1 MAEPLNLET
10 TYEDLMAQKLAG
22 VDDALDKREGTSMI
36 FNATAANSVETVQM
50 LMTVKNFIDMVF
62 ADTAPREYLIRR
74 AAERGL
80 KPYEATYAKRKGVFN
95 IDVPIGSR
103 YSLDDLD
110 YEVIEHISQGVFIL
124 RCETAGNIG
133 NLFSG
138 QLIPIDYINGLQTAE
153 LTDVLVPGDDEE
165 DTESFRDR
173 YFNSFKSTAF
183 GGNRADYKEKVR
195 SLPGVGGVRVYRAWN
210 GGGTVKLVI
219 INSQYEEPSQTLIDD
234 VQTAVDP
241 LDHRGEGFGTA
252 PIDHVVTVFGVNYSY
267 IDVALNITYQAG
279 WTWDDIKGQVEKVI
293 DDYFKE
299 LAEEWAKAN
308 SFEEDNAGVVVRVS
322 QIEFRL
328 LGVTGVLDIAD
339 TKLNG
344 MQSNIALDPE
354 SIPKRGVVSG

>member
-1 MAEPLNLET
+1 MTEPLNLDT

-22 VDDALDKREGTSMI
+22 VDNSLDKREGTSMI
-36 FNATAANSVETVQM
+36 YNATAANSVETIQM

-80 KPYEATYAKRKGVFN
+80 KPYEATYTKRKGVFN
-95 IDVPIGSR
+95 IDVPIESR
-103 YSLDDLD
+103 FSLDDLN
-110 YEVIEHISQGVFIL
+110 YKVIERISQGQFIL
-124 RCETAGNIG
+124 QCETAGNAG

-138 QLIPIDYINGLQTAE
+138 QLIPIEYIDGLQTAT

-165 DTESFRDR
+165 DTENFRTR
-173 YFNSFKSTAF
+173 YFNSFESVAF
-183 GGNRADYKEKVR
+183 GGNRADYKEKVG

-219 INSQYEEPSQTLIDD
+219 INSQYEKPTLTLINE

-241 LDHRGEGFGTA
+241 LDHQGEGFGTA
-252 PIDHVVTVFGVNYSY
+252 PIDHIVTVFGVNDIL
-267 IDVALNITYQAG
+267 IDVVLNITYQSG
-279 WTWDDIKGQVEKVI
+279 WTWDDIKGQVQKII

-308 SFEEDNAGVVVRVS
+308 SYEEDHIGVVVRVA
-322 QIEFRL
+322 QIESRL
-328 LGVTGVLDIAD
+328 LGVAGVLDIAD

>member
-1 MAEPLNLET
+1 MTEPLNLET
-10 TYEDLMAQKLAG
+10 TYEDLMEQKLAG

-80 KPYEATYAKRKGVFN
+80 KPYEATFAKRKGEFN

-110 YEVIEHISQGVFIL
+110 YEVIERISLGQFIL
-124 RCETAGNIG
+124 QCETPGNVG

-138 QLIPIDYINGLQTAE
+138 QLIPIEYIDGLQTAF

-165 DTESFRDR
+165 DTESFRNR
-173 YFNSFKSTAF
+173 YFNSFESTAF
-183 GGNRADYKEKVR
+183 GGNRADYKEKVS

-219 INSQYEEPSQTLIDD
+219 INSHYEKPSQTLIDD

-241 LDHRGEGFGTA
+241 LDHQGEGFGTA
-252 PIDHVVTVFGVNYSY
+252 PIDHVVTVFGVNDSY
-267 IDVALNITYQAG
+267 INVALNITYQAG
-279 WTWDDIKGQVEKVI
+279 WTWDDIKEQVEKVI
-293 DDYFKE
+293 DNYFKE

-308 SFEEDNAGVVVRVS
+308 NFEEDNAGVVVRVS

-344 MQSNIALDPE
+344 MQSNIALDSE

>member
-1 MAEPLNLET
+1 MAEPLNLDT

-22 VDDALDKREGTSMI
+22 IDNSLDKREGTSML
-36 FNATAANSVETVQM
+36 FNATAANSVETIQM

-80 KPYEATYAKRKGVFN
+80 KPHEATYAKRKGIFN

-110 YEVIEHISQGVFIL
+110 YEVIERISQGVFIL
-124 RCETAGNIG
+124 QCETAGNIG
-133 NLFSG
+133 NLYSG

-173 YFNSFKSTAF
+173 YFNSFESTAF
-183 GGNRADYKEKVR
+183 GGNRADYKEKVG
-195 SLPGVGGVRVYRAWN
+195 SLPGVGGIRVYRAWN
-210 GGGTVKLVI
+210 GGGTVMLVI
-219 INSQYEEPSQTLIDD
+219 INSQYEKPTQTLIDD

-241 LDHRGEGFGTA
+241 LEHQGEGFGTA
-252 PIDHVVTVFGVNYSY
+252 PIDHVVTVIGVNETT
-267 IDVALNITYQAG
+267 INVELNITYQAG
-279 WTWDDIKGQVEKVI
+279 WTWDNIENQVQKVI

-299 LAEEWAKAN
+299 LAEEWSKAN

-354 SIPKRGVVSG
+354 SIPKRGVISG

>member
-1 MAEPLNLET
+1 MAEPLNLDT

-22 VDDALDKREGTSMI
+22 IDNSLDKREGTSML
-36 FNATAANSVETVQM
+36 FNATAANSIETVQM
-50 LMTVKNFIDMVF
+50 LMTVKHFIDMVF

-80 KPYEATYAKRKGVFN
+80 KPHEATYAKRKGVFN

-110 YEVIEHISQGVFIL
+110 YEVIEQISQGVFIL

-153 LTDVLVPGDDEE
+153 LTDILVPGDDEE
-165 DTESFRDR
+165 DTESFRER
-173 YFNSFKSTAF
+173 YFNSFESTAF
-183 GGNRADYKEKVR
+183 GGNRADYKEKIGA
-195 SLPGVGGVRVYRAWN
+195 LQGVGGVRVYRAWN
-210 GGGTVKLVI
+210 GGGTVKVVI
-219 INSQYEEPSQTLIDD
+219 INSQYEKPTQTLIDD

-241 LDHRGEGFGTA
+241 LEHQGEGFGTA
-252 PIDHVVTVFGVNYSY
+252 PIDHVVTVFGVNDSY
-267 IDVALNITYQAG
+267 INVTLNITYQSG
-279 WTWDDIKGQVEKVI
+279 WTWDDIKIQVEKVI

-308 SFEEDNAGVVVRVS
+308 SYEEDHAGVVVRVS

-344 MQSNIALDPE
+344 VQSNIALDPE
-354 SIPKRGVVSG
+354 SIPKRGVIIG